1 MQILCNEALKY
12 IFCHNYRESRHLV
25 DQIDCY
31 EEAVQRLN
39 KELDCE
45 NILFK
50 QRLFED
56 SISLLLSPD

>member
-12 IFCHNYRESRHLV
+12 IFCQKYQESQHIV